1 MTDGTEMDTGGGWI
15 RSAFWIGTPRD
26 AAAFRAA
33 IDDDLVPQ
41 LRAAPGVAAS
51 EALWPESLEDGAP
64 PIHCQVLNHFRSAD
78 DLALML
84 ASPERARMREGV
96 LALLGTFDGT
106 LSHIDY
112 RVA

>member
-1 MTDGTEMDTGGGWI
+1 MTDGTGMSTGGGWI
-15 RSAFWIGTPRD
+15 RSAFWIGEPRD

-33 IDDDLVPQ
+33 INDVLVPQ

-51 EALWPESLEDGAP
+51 QALWPETFEDGAP
-64 PIHCQVLNHFRSAD
+64 PIYCQVLNHFRSAD
-78 DLALML
+78 DMALML

-96 LALLGTFDGT
+96 LALLGTFNGT

-112 RVA
+112 RVS